1 MISII
6 IPSYNSENYIA
17 STLDSV
23 CAQTYRDFEVL
34 VMNDCSQDRTAEIV
48 SAYAQRDSRIRLV
61 NLDGNQGVSHARNM
75 GVQMAHGEW
84 IAFLDSDDLWT
95 KDKLEKQLKRQ
106 KQIQEKQPMSSPV
119 FLFTGSSFIDEQ
131 GTPLNSVLHVP
142 ERIGFR
148 ELLKQN
154 VISCSSVLVRRD
166 LMLKYPMPHVEK
178 LHEDFAT
185 WLSILK
191 SEQIEA
197 YGLDE
202 PLLIYRIARTSRSG
216 NKVKAARMTYDAYR
230 YVGLNFFEAMQNW
243 IIYSIRSIRKY
254 SKIR

>member
-1 MISII
+1 M
-6 IPSYNSENYIA
+6 
-17 STLDSV
+17 
-23 CAQTYRDFEVL
+23 
-34 VMNDCSQDRTAEIV
+34 
-48 SAYAQRDSRIRLV
+48 
-61 NLDGNQGVSHARNM
+61 AR
-75 GVQMAHGEW
+75 GEW

-95 KDKLEKQLKRQ
+95 ADKLEKQLELQRKLQ
-106 KQIQEKQPMSSPV
+106 KEQPSSSAQ

-131 GTPLNSVLHVP
+131 GTPRNSILHVP
-142 ERIGFR
+142 ESIGFQ

-154 VISCSSVLVRRD
+154 VISCSSVLVRRE
-166 LMLKYPMPHVEK
+166 LMLKYPMPQVEK
-178 LHEDFAT
+178 LHEDFVT

-191 SEQIEA
+191 SEQIKA

-243 IIYSIRSIRKY
+243 AIYSIRSIRKY